1 MVCKNYLIKIK
12 QNCIYFQTIL
22 VLIPESLSLGIPSPG
37 ISNILRKLGELDVV
51 RSGCE
56 QISLEPQGWNVE
68 LAFKL
73 QGWIAELQG
82 SDLELQDWDGEQIG
96 SELSSEL

>member
-1 MVCKNYLIKIK
+1 M
-12 QNCIYFQTIL
+12 
-22 VLIPESLSLGIPSPG
+22 
-37 ISNILRKLGELDVV
+37 V

-56 QISLEPQGWNVE
+56 QISLEQQGWDAE
-68 LAFKL
+68 LGFKL

-82 SDLELQDWDGEQIG
+82 SDLELQDWDGEEIG